1 MNDSA
6 PLIKPRHTLQAVRI
20 PSSEVQDL
28 GFTSFFSWLN
38 SLGYDTTNHSNQRA
52 DWARSGGWHL
62 KACKNKVSNQEDFW
76 LISFDGK
83 GGVLLS
89 EKSQQDYR
97 SAYRRLIKEGYQPAR
112 IEAMT
117 RGELYSTYNEVRGSA
132 GSHPHLKPS
141 QVDQADFELHPDQ
154 IRDMVNS
161 SMIKTYNTYSR
172 FGQARFRNAVLLNS
186 LNVCAV
192 TGVEYRAALDAAHI
206 HPHSNGGA
214 MKVAN
219 GIALRKDLHA
229 VFDRGDMAVNPETL
243 TIHFSE
249 RAIDSYLDFE
259 GHVIQTVLSLDKIA
273 LVARWEEFCSRV
285 K

>member
-1 MNDSA
+1 MNESA
-6 PLIKPRHTLQAVRI
+6 PLLKPRHTLQVVRI
-20 PSSEVQDL
+20 PSSEVQNL
-28 GFTSFFSWLN
+28 GFTSFYSWLN

-52 DWARSGGWHL
+52 DWARDGGWHL

-161 SMIKTYNTYSR
+161 SMSKTYNTYSR

-229 VFDRGDMAVNPETL
+229 VFDRGDMAINPVSL
-243 TIHFSE
+243 TVHFSE
-249 RAIDSYLDFE
+249 RARDSYLAYE
-259 GHVIQTVLSLDKIA
+259 KQQIRVIQSLDETA
-273 LVARWEEFCSRV
+273 LIARWNTFCANA